1 MKKLSKFILAVS
13 IIGIIFGS
21 SGVGIFSDGK
31 TPIKHIPPLN
41 KQNNI

>member
-21 SGVGIFSDGK
+21 SRVGIFSG
-31 TPIKHIPPLN
+31 PRPPVIVSPLDN
-41 KQNNI
+41 